1 MAGNATININAVD
14 NTRAAFLD
22 VQRNI
27 SATKTQAGTMGRAFS
42 GGFGTIALSIAGP
55 IAAFQA
61 LRRLITSVISDVESI
76 PGVSPE
82 VVQSITSMK
91 SSFQDMGN
99 SVKLAAANT
108 IDFFIRLPENVKLT
122 ILALAT
128 TKEQADL
135 AKQALDN
142 MREANNR
149 AAEMGSPE
157 YKEQVKQ
164 LQLLTIAEMAARS
177 RIGETKTQAL
187 EFEKKLQ
194 GELIASQRIH
204 ERESIEFHKLRL
216 ELAQSYNRADK
227 LRLEIEK
234 DIGKEVKLADPIAE
248 QMTAFEQSVFNTF
261 DRVGDRASQLFAD
274 MVLTGKASFG
284 QLADIV
290 ARSMLEVVA
299 RMAIINPLLNMM
311 FGGFSGFQALPT
323 FFGGPRAGGG
333 QVSTGKSY
341 LVGERG
347 PEMFSPSSAGHITQN
362 SKLGGGSSQTY
373 YIDARGAD
381 QTGLARLE
389 GMIRE
394 TRASIRPIA
403 LASVM
408 DTRARGGAMGRAA

>member
-347 PEMFSPSSAGHITQN
+347 PELFVPGTSLGASPRTPSWAVAAVPAKPTTS
-362 SKLGGGSSQTY
+362 
-373 YIDARGAD
+373 
-381 QTGLARLE
+381 
-389 GMIRE
+389 
-394 TRASIRPIA
+394 TRAAQTKPA
-403 LASVM
+403 
-408 DTRARGGAMGRAA
+408 

>member
-82 VVQSITSMK
+82 AVQSITSMK
-91 SSFQDMGN
+91 NSFQDMSN

-164 LQLLTIAEMAARS
+164 LQLLTSAEMAARS

-216 ELAQSYNRADK
+216 ELVQSYNRADK

>member
-82 VVQSITSMK
+82 AVQSITSMK
-91 SSFQDMGN
+91 NSFQDMSN

-135 AKQALDN
+135 AKEALDN

-149 AAEMGSPE
+149 AAKEGSQE
-157 YKEQVKQ
+157 YKDELHQ
-164 LQLLTIAEMAARS
+164 LIQRINAEREAVA
-177 RIGETKTQAL
+177 RIGETKTEAL
-187 EFEKKLQ
+187 QRERQLQRDLFDQQKVHRRGSVEFLK
-194 GELIASQRIH
+194 
-204 ERESIEFHKLRL
+204 L
-216 ELAQSYNRADK
+216 ELERVQAKARE
-227 LRLEIEK
+227 L
-234 DIGKEVKLADPIAE
+234 KLAQELSKEAGKGAASVDPLKKE
-248 QMTAFEQSVFNTF
+248 MTAFEQSMFNTF
-261 DRVGDRASQLFAD
+261 DQVGDRASQLFAD

-284 QLADIV
+284 QLASIV
-290 ARSMLEVVA
+290 ARSMLEIVA
-299 RMAIINPLLNMM
+299 RMAVINPLLNMV
-311 FGGFSGFQALPT
+311 FGLTGPAAFAT
-323 FFGGPRAGGG
+323 FFGGPRASGG

>member
-91 SSFQDMGN
+91 NSFQDMSN

-347 PEMFSPSSAGHITQN
+347 PEIFSPSSAGHITQN

>member
-347 PEMFSPSSAGHITQN
+347 PEIFSPSSAGHITQN

>member
-27 SATKTQAGTMGRAFS
+27 STTKAQAGTMGRAFS
-42 GGFGTIALSIAGP
+42 GGFGTIAVSILGP

-82 VVQSITSMK
+82 AVQSITSMK
-91 SSFQDMGN
+91 NSFEEMGN
-99 SVKLAAANT
+99 SVKRATAKT

-135 AKQALDN
+135 AREALDN

-164 LQLLTIAEMAARS
+164 LQLLTIAEMSARS

-194 GELIASQRIH
+194 GDLISQQRIH

-216 ELAQSYNRADK
+216 ELVQSYNRADK
-227 LRLEIEK
+227 LRLDIEK

-311 FGGFSGFQALPT
+311 FGGFSGFAALPT
-323 FFGGPRAGGG
+323 FFGGGKAGGG

-362 SKLGGGSSQTY
+362 SKLGSGASQTFF
-373 YIDARGAD
+373 IDARGAD

-408 DTRARGGAMGRAA
+408 DTRARGGAMGSAA

>member
-1 MAGNATININAVD
+1 MSNATININAVD
-14 NTRAAFLD
+14 NTRAAFLS

-27 SATKTQAGTMGRAFS
+27 STTNSQAGTMARAFS
-42 GGFGTIALSIAGP
+42 GGLGRMALSVGGP

-61 LRRLITSVISDVESI
+61 LRTLITSVISDIENI

-82 VVQSITSMK
+82 AVQSITSMK
-91 SSFQDMGN
+91 NSFEEMGN
-99 SVKLAAANT
+99 SIKRITAET
-108 IDFFIRLPENVKLT
+108 IDFFIRLPENVKLA
-122 ILALAT
+122 IFALAT

-135 AKQALDN
+135 ARQALDN

-157 YKEQVKQ
+157 YKERVRQ
-164 LQLLTIAEMAARS
+164 LQLLIAAEMSVMS

-187 EFEKKLQ
+187 QFEERLQ
-194 GELIASQRIH
+194 GEIFARQRLH
-204 ERESIEFHKLRL
+204 DRESLEFYKLRL
-216 ELAQSYNRADK
+216 ELVQSFIRAEK
-227 LRLEIEK
+227 LRLDIEK
-234 DIGKEVKLADPIAE
+234 DTPKGAPTVDPLKKE
-248 QMTAFEQSVFNTF
+248 MTAFEQSVFNTF

-274 MVLTGKASFG
+274 MVINGKASFG

-311 FGGFSGFQALPT
+311 FGGFSGFQMLPT
-323 FFGGPRAGGG
+323 FFGGARAGGG

-362 SKLGGGSSQTY
+362 SKLGGGGGGGATY

-389 GMIRE
+389 NMIRQ
-394 TRASIRPIA
+394 TQASIRPIA
-403 LASVM
+403 LSSVM
-408 DTRARGGAMGRAA
+408 DARMRQPRFA

>member
-1 MAGNATININAVD
+1 MSNATININAVD
-14 NTRAAFLD
+14 NTRAAFLS

-27 SATKTQAGTMGRAFS
+27 STTNSQAGTMGRAFS
-42 GGFGTIALSIAGP
+42 GGLGRIALSIAGP

-61 LRRLITSVISDVESI
+61 LRTLITSVISDIENI

-82 VVQSITSMK
+82 AVQSITSMK
-91 SSFQDMGN
+91 NSFEEMGSSI
-99 SVKLAAANT
+99 KRITAET
-108 IDFFIRLPENVKLT
+108 IDFFIRLPENVKLA

-135 AKQALDN
+135 ARQALDN

-157 YKEQVKQ
+157 YKEQVNRLKQ
-164 LQLLTIAEMAARS
+164 LQWVEREALARV
-177 RIGETKTQAL
+177 GETKADAL
-187 EFEKKLQ
+187 EFEKRLQ
-194 GELIASQRIH
+194 GQLIAEQRIH
-204 ERESIEFHKLRL
+204 DRESLEYHKLKL
-216 ELAQSYNRADK
+216 QLLQSYVREEK
-227 LRLEIEK
+227 LHRDIVKDAPKGAKTVDPLE
-234 DIGKEVKLADPIAE
+234 KEI
-248 QMTAFEQSVFNTF
+248 TAFEQSVFNTF

-274 MVLTGKASFG
+274 MVINGKASFG
-284 QLADIV
+284 QLADIL
-290 ARSMLEVVA
+290 ARSMLEIVA
-299 RMAIINPLLNMM
+299 RMGIINPILNMV
-311 FGGFSGFQALPT
+311 FGPSLGLPT

-362 SKLGGGSSQTY
+362 SKLGGGGGGGATY

-389 GMIRE
+389 NMIRQ
-394 TRASIRPIA
+394 TQASIRPIA
-403 LASVM
+403 LSSVM
-408 DTRARGGAMGRAA
+408 DARMRQPRFA

>member
-82 VVQSITSMK
+82 AVQSITSMK
-91 SSFQDMGN
+91 NSFQDMSN